1 MGDAVDTVLGCAG
14 ILKNAVGIIGVIVV
28 LGICLLPIIKV
39 AILTISY
46 HLATGLCEVIGDE
59 KIVKVLEQMASS
71 FKILL
76 AILFSA
82 STMLLIGITLVIKI
96 SNSGLMYR

>member
-1 MGDAVDTVLGCAG
+1 MLYG
-14 ILKNAVGIIGVIVV
+14 IVGVVVVI
-28 LGICLLPIIKV
+28 GICLMPIIRV

-46 HLATGLCEVIGDE
+46 YLATAICEVIADK
-59 KIVKVLEQMASS
+59 KIVNVLEQMSSS

-76 AILFSA
+76 ATLFSV
-82 STMLLIGITLVIKI
+82 STMLIIGITLVIKI